1 MMTTCR
7 PAAAATK
14 APATRKTHGS
24 AVLCP
29 HCGTRMLIRTSRQV
43 IETYREG
50 WGICGACS
58 FMGKFCLSFLAEG
71 TPSVAPNPRVTLPR
85 MPTHQATT
93 DLAASL
99 AAEADQMDLFARS
112 G

>member
-1 MMTTCR
+1 
-7 PAAAATK
+7 
-14 APATRKTHGS
+14 
-24 AVLCP
+24 
-29 HCGTRMLIRTSRQV
+29 
-43 IETYREG
+43 
-50 WGICGACS
+50 
-58 FMGKFCLSFLAEG
+58 MGKFCLSFLAEG